1 MLSNTVY
8 LLISFNAKSSFQ
20 THIFISIAPVIWQ
33 PPPST
38 SSQSTVLIDISKDD
52 PEFTAVE
59 EEMQSTIREHRDQG
73 HAGKRMSK
81 NSND

>member
-1 MLSNTVY
+1 M
-8 LLISFNAKSSFQ
+8 SS
-20 THIFISIAPVIWQ
+20 IFVSYVTATVIWQ

-38 SSQSTVLIDISKDD
+38 SSQSTVLIDITKED

-73 HAGKRMSK
+73 HAGKCCIF
-81 NSND
+81 

>member
-1 MLSNTVY
+1 MRLYHTKFEFSHT
-8 LLISFNAKSSFQ
+8 FF
-20 THIFISIAPVIWQ
+20 SIAPVIWQ

>member
-1 MLSNTVY
+1 M
-8 LLISFNAKSSFQ
+8 
-20 THIFISIAPVIWQ
+20 IWQ

-38 SSQSTVLIDISKDD
+38 SSQSTVLIDITKDD

-73 HAGKRMSK
+73 HAGIEKEYMFSD
-81 NSND
+81 NIIQWYL

>member
-1 MLSNTVY
+1 MFYFST
-8 LLISFNAKSSFQ
+8 
-20 THIFISIAPVIWQ
+20 APVIWQ

-38 SSQSTVLIDISKDD
+38 SSQSTVLIDIAKDD

-73 HAGKRMSK
+73 HAGKKLNTYLRA
-81 NSND
+81 NCLR